1 MKQIDKHLIYWP
13 EFLVH
18 KCKQRLTKITQYLVR
33 MQKLKMKEAC
43 VLPSCSGEGHQTSRP
58 Y

>member
-1 MKQIDKHLIYWP
+1 MNSATLVQIDKNLIYWP

-33 MQKLKMKEAC
+33 MQKLKMKEA
-43 VLPSCSGEGHQTSRP
+43 
-58 Y
+58 

>member
-1 MKQIDKHLIYWP
+1 MRSTQIDKHLIYWP

-43 VLPSCSGEGHQTSRP
+43 VLTRSWTRTCDLL

>member
-1 MKQIDKHLIYWP
+1 VQIDKHLIYWP
-13 EFLVH
+13 DYLVH

-43 VLPSCSGEGHQTSRP
+43 VPISPVPLFLPPRP
-58 Y
+58 SH